1 MEQEAIVQL
10 FKVNKI
16 KNTKQ
21 RQRVFEYLTTCNQ
34 PVTADAIY
42 MELSRDIQ
50 FNESVNLST
59 IYRILDL
66 FIKSQLVTKNTFGN
80 DHKATFEIAKREHGH
95 HLICIKCNQ
104 ITAINGCPLKGY
116 EKSLS
121 QTTHFQILN
130 HKLEIFGVCPKCQG
144 PC

>member
-1 MEQEAIVQL
+1 MENEAIVQL

-21 RQRVFEYLTTCNQ
+21 RQRVFEFLTTCKQ

-42 MELSRDIQ
+42 MELSKDIN

-66 FIKSQLVTKNTFGN
+66 FIKSQLVTKNTFAN

-104 ITAINGCPLKGY
+104 ITSIKGCPLKGY
-116 EKSLS
+116 EQALS
-121 QTTHFQILN
+121 QSTHFQILN

>member
-1 MEQEAIVQL
+1 MELEAIVQL
-10 FKVNKI
+10 FKANKI
-16 KNTKQ
+16 KNTVQ

-34 PVTADAIY
+34 PVTADSIY
-42 MELSRDIQ
+42 FVLSRDTQ
-50 FNESVNLST
+50 FKESVNLST
-59 IYRILDL
+59 IYRILDI
-66 FIKSQLVTKNTFGN
+66 FIKSQLVTKTTFAN
-80 DHKATFEIAKREHGH
+80 DHKATFEISKREHGH

-116 EKSLS
+116 EQTLR

-130 HKLEIFGVCPKCQG
+130 HKLEIFGVCPKCQA